1 MTDPQYSEKE
11 RLPNDAREYL
21 ADRLDG
27 ARDLYLLALA
37 LGVRGDRA
45 TLFGRM
51 IREARIHFTAV
62 IEECRI
68 AGLDTS
74 AIAVMLGKM
83 NESWSTASGPRSGNI
98 WSNSSPS
105 GRGVAQG
112 ECSRP
117 PRRPGYQLSMYRTPS
132 CIRHTSRVLTT
143 FRNDCEI
150 NLPPVVASRY
160 VAAPLRSSP
169 A

>member
-1 MTDPQYSEKE
+1 VADHTLTAQG
-11 RLPNDAREYL
+11 RLARGAREYL
-21 ADRLDG
+21 AQRLDG

-37 LGVRGDRA
+37 LGARGGGA

-83 NESWSTASGPRSGNI
+83 NRELVDSIRPEI
-98 WSNSSPS
+98 WEHLEKLMAQRA
-105 GRGVAQG
+105 RGHAG
-112 ECSRP
+112 
-117 PRRPGYQLSMYRTPS
+117 
-132 CIRHTSRVLTT
+132 
-143 FRNDCEI
+143 
-150 NLPPVVASRY
+150 
-160 VAAPLRSSP
+160 
-169 A
+169 

>member
-1 MTDPQYSEKE
+1 MTVPME
-11 RLPNDAREYL
+11 ARAYL

-37 LGVRGDRA
+37 VGVRGDGA

-74 AIAVMLGKM
+74 AIAGMLGKM
-83 NESWSTASGPRSGNI
+83 NEELVDSIRPEI
-98 WSNSSPS
+98 W
-105 GRGVAQG
+105 AHLEQLIA
-112 ECSRP
+112 
-117 PRRPGYQLSMYRTPS
+117 RRAKR
-132 CIRHTSRVLTT
+132 
-143 FRNDCEI
+143 
-150 NLPPVVASRY
+150 
-160 VAAPLRSSP
+160 
-169 A
+169 